1 MINSGERGFGLP
13 KFSLAERE
21 RRWGRVRELMGQ
33 EKLDAIIGFP
43 NQSHWDQFQADIRYL
58 THIGG
63 HQTEVAV
70 VFPQSEE
77 PTAFV
82 RGGNEI
88 EWWNIAQDWLKD
100 IRPSRRSWSPPL
112 IARMKELKLDN
123 ARIGVSGLS
132 GLLRAPEGTVVVGM
146 LDQVRQA
153 FPNAQFENAT
163 EILQEARSIKSHE
176 EVAWMERAAEILD
189 QVVAAI
195 LAKAKPGVMEN
206 DMVATIWQT
215 IISNGGDYPSMTHW
229 GAGVDVPWACRIA
242 PHRPLQAGDM
252 INTELEAKYGGYI
265 AQTVQAACLGKIPT
279 ELKHAFE
286 VSVKVFDELVKF
298 MKPGVF
304 YRDVIAC
311 YQELVREAGFIP
323 KGMLLHGRGIGEDRP
338 QITGEVEGDMYTS
351 ATYTQHL
358 DLPLV
363 EGNVFVLKPGAM
375 PGDAPDS
382 IRCGDTVVIEKN
394 GARRL
399 GKRKFT
405 FPEILG

>member
-1 MINSGERGFGLP
+1 MINSGERGFGLG
-13 KFSLAERE
+13 KFSIAERE
-21 RRWGRVRELMGQ
+21 RRWGRVRQLMAQ
-33 EKLDAIIGFP
+33 EQLDAIIGFP

-70 VFPQSEE
+70 VFPQSGE

-88 EWWNIAQDWLKD
+88 EWWSIAQDWLKD
-100 IRPSRRSWSPPL
+100 IRASRREWSPPL

-132 GLLRAPEGTVVVGM
+132 GLLRAPEGTVVTGM
-146 LDQVRQA
+146 LERVRQA
-153 FPNAQFENAT
+153 FPKAQFENAT
-163 EILQEARSIKSHE
+163 EILQDARSVKGPE

-189 QVVAAI
+189 KVVAAI

-229 GAGVDVPWACRIA
+229 GAGVGVPWACRIA

-265 AQTVQAACLGKIPT
+265 SQTVQAACLGKIPSD
-279 ELKHAFE
+279 LKQAFD
-286 VSVKVFDELVKF
+286 VSVKVFDEMVKF
-298 MKPGVF
+298 MKPGVSYRQVVAF
-304 YRDVIAC
+304 Y
-311 YQELVREAGFIP
+311 QKLVRDSGFIP

-338 QITGEVEGDMYTS
+338 QITGEIQGDMYTS

-358 DLPLV
+358 DLPLL

-405 FPEILG
+405 FPELI

>member
-1 MINSGERGFGLP
+1 MINSGERGLGLP
-13 KFSLAERE
+13 KFSIAERE
-21 RRWGRVRELMGQ
+21 RRWRRVRELMAR
-33 EKLDAIIGFP
+33 ERLDAIIGFP

-70 VFPQSEE
+70 VFPQAEE

-88 EWWNIAQDWLKD
+88 EWWNIAQDWVKD

-123 ARIGVSGLS
+123 GRIGVSGLS

-146 LDQVRQA
+146 LDPVRQA

-163 EILQEARSIKSHE
+163 EILQDTRSIKSPE

-215 IISNGGDYPSMTHW
+215 IIANGGDYPSMTHW

-265 AQTVQAACLGKIPT
+265 SQTVQAACLGKIPS
-279 ELKHAFE
+279 ELKQAFE
-286 VSVKVFDELVKF
+286 VSVNVFDEMVQF
-298 MKPGVF
+298 MKPGVSYREVVAF
-304 YRDVIAC
+304 Y
-311 YQELVREAGFIP
+311 QKLVREAGFIP

-375 PGDAPDS
+375 PGNAPDS
-382 IRCGDTVVIEKN
+382 IRCGDTVVIEKT

-405 FPEILG
+405 FPEIV